1 VLPRICTTAALAAV
15 VVYSLGVFRAEAQ
28 SLPVRQGGTLAQWRC
43 AACHAV
49 AAEAQSP
56 APNAPRFHD
65 LATRYDVTGLEL
77 RLTGLKAGHPPMP
90 PRDLQPQEALDI
102 AAYIV
107 SLAPHSEPG
116 TPHPKGDEPR

>member
-28 SLPVRQGGTLAQWRC
+28 SLPVRQGRTLAQWRC

-49 AAEAQSP
+49 AAEPQSP
-56 APNAPRFHD
+56 VPGAPRFHD
-65 LATRYDVTGLEL
+65 LATRYGVSDLEL
-77 RLTGLKAGHPPMP
+77 RLTGIKAGHPPMP

-107 SLAPHSEPG
+107 SLAPQSEPG
-116 TPHPKGDEPR
+116 TRLPREHEPR